1 MHLSRLRVQ
10 GLRASA
16 EVPLEV
22 RLPGRFTVL
31 VGANNAGKTTFSDAA
46 YLGHG
51 EVFPS
56 LGRFSSA
63 GLGNGTREIEIDYD
77 LESFGKEG
85 PLGQQLLTQYIGM
98 SPGDTAASW
107 TRMLSGSLGSVR
119 AQWFGSPP
127 ESSKAIKLLYLPAHR
142 NPLDELARREA
153 RILVEL
159 LRAQQQR
166 LNNTRN
172 LTGLRTR
179 AWRLLE
185 DLSAD
190 PVIEAVEERI
200 TAHLISLTTGVSKHW
215 PYVRGQRV
223 DDGYLARVLEMMLA
237 VMEGRTYARPLD
249 VSGLGYVNLL
259 HIAVVLAAIPDATAG
274 TPSSTTAAEP
284 PAADSESVPYTDRPA
299 DFDANRRVRSGDGRA
314 EAEGELAQA
323 QEEARLAEDSF
334 FQESPFHATLII
346 EEPEAHLHPQL
357 QYRLVRHLRRTVE
370 ERPELQIILSSHAP
384 EVITAARPE
393 DVVVMRKCANGSR
406 VSRAIAAIPMT
417 GKDEVMRKARLH
429 LDATRTASIFAER
442 VLLVEGVTEVALI
455 RELGKVWAGEDLGK
469 QAFVDALTITA
480 MGTKVGS
487 WPVRL
492 LATRGHELCDR
503 LAILTDSDKELHEQP
518 TPPAWVNQ
526 HDKDIVQVFLSH
538 PTLEP
543 TLVPGNEAL
552 IEKALLDINLDSGG
566 AVTGESILGLF
577 QSAKV
582 ENKVQV
588 RPAGKGAKK
597 KGEFALAVAEQ
608 IALAVE
614 NGTSVAVPECVAIM
628 LDFLSGTGSGNKQ
641 ERTGDQTES
650 PLTDTFSEPF

>member
-22 RLPGRFTVL
+22 RLPARFTVL

-77 LESFGKEG
+77 LEFFGKEG
-85 PLGQQLLTQYIGM
+85 PLGRQILTQYVGM
-98 SPGDTAASW
+98 SPGDTVASW
-107 TRMLSGSLGSVR
+107 TRTLSGSLGSIR
-119 AQWFGSPP
+119 AQWFGLPP
-127 ESSKAIKLLYLPAHR
+127 ETSKAIKLLYLPAHR

-185 DLSAD
+185 DLSED

-200 TAHLISLTTGVSKHW
+200 TAHLTSLTAGVSTHW

-237 VMEGRTYARPLD
+237 VMEGRAYARPLD

-259 HIAVVLAAIPDATAG
+259 HMAVVLAAIPDSTAG
-274 TPSSTTAAEP
+274 TPSSPTEP
-284 PAADSESVPYTDRPA
+284 PAEGSESVLDLDTSA
-299 DFDANRRVRSGDGRA
+299 DVDADARA
-314 EAEGELAQA
+314 GAEGELAQA
-323 QEEARLAEDSF
+323 LEEARLTEDSF
-334 FQESPFHATLII
+334 FQESPFHATLVI

-357 QYRLVRHLRRTVE
+357 QYRLVRHLRRTVQ

-393 DVVVMRKCANGSR
+393 DVVVMRKRADGSR
-406 VSRAIAAIPMT
+406 VGRAIATIPMT
-417 GKDEVMRKARLH
+417 GREEVLRKARLH

-442 VLLVEGVTEVALI
+442 VLLVEGVTEVVLI
-455 RELGKVWAGEDLGK
+455 RELARVWAGENFRK

-492 LATRGHELCDR
+492 LATREHELCDR

-518 TPPAWVNQ
+518 TPPAWLNQ
-526 HDKDIVQVFLSH
+526 HDTEIVRAFLSH

-543 TLVPGNEAL
+543 TLVTGNEPL
-552 IEKALLDINLDSGG
+552 IEKALIDINVDPEGP
-566 AVTGESILGLF
+566 VTVDSILCLF

-588 RPAGKGAKK
+588 RSAGKGAKK

-608 IALAVE
+608 ITQAVE
-614 NGTSVAVPECVAIM
+614 NGTLVTVPERIADM
-628 LDFLSGTGSGNKQ
+628 LDFLYGTDNGNGQ
-641 ERTGDQTES
+641 EGAGDQTES
-650 PLTDTFSEPF
+650 LLADTFSEPA

>member
-77 LESFGKEG
+77 LELFGKEG
-85 PLGQQLLTQYIGM
+85 PLGRQILTQYVGM
-98 SPGDTAASW
+98 APGDTVASW
-107 TRMLSGSLGSVR
+107 TRTLSGSLGSIR
-119 AQWFGSPP
+119 AQWFGLPP
-127 ESSKAIKLLYLPAHR
+127 ETSKAIKLLYLPAHR

-185 DLSAD
+185 DLSED

-200 TAHLISLTTGVSKHW
+200 TAHLTSLTAGVSTHW

-237 VMEGRTYARPLD
+237 VMEGRAYARPLD

-259 HIAVVLAAIPDATAG
+259 HMAVVLAAIPDSTAG
-274 TPSSTTAAEP
+274 NPSSPTEP
-284 PAADSESVPYTDRPA
+284 PAVGSESVLDLDTSAEVDADRR
-299 DFDANRRVRSGDGRA
+299 DWSDDARA
-314 EAEGELAQA
+314 GAEGELAQA
-323 QEEARLAEDSF
+323 LEEARLTEDSF
-334 FQESPFHATLII
+334 FQESPFHATLVI

-357 QYRLVRHLRRTVE
+357 QYRLVRHLRRTVQ

-393 DVVVMRKCANGSR
+393 DVVVMRKRTDGSR
-406 VSRAIAAIPMT
+406 VSRAIATIPMT
-417 GKDEVMRKARLH
+417 GREEVMRKARLH

-442 VLLVEGVTEVALI
+442 VLLVEGVTEVVLI
-455 RELGKVWAGEDLGK
+455 RELARVWAGENLGK
-469 QAFVDALTITA
+469 QAFVEALTITA

-492 LATRGHELCDR
+492 LATREHELCDR

-526 HDKDIVQVFLSH
+526 HDTEIVRVFLSH

-543 TLVPGNEAL
+543 TLVPGNEPL
-552 IEKALLDINLDSGG
+552 IEKAIIDINVDPEGP
-566 AVTGESILGLF
+566 VTVDSILCLF

-588 RPAGKGAKK
+588 RSAGKGAKK

-608 IALAVE
+608 ITQAVE
-614 NGTSVAVPECVAIM
+614 NGTLVTVPERIADM
-628 LDFLSGTGSGNKQ
+628 LDFLYGTDNGNGQ
-641 ERTGDQTES
+641 EGAGDQTES
-650 PLTDTFSEPF
+650 LLADTFSEPA